1 MIKRMSKSECVY
13 EGAPLLTCDEKDGA
27 RRKWL
32 GYAEP
37 RRTSESLE
45 RVAGILATAVSTAH
59 LTLRRAERT
68 GRMIRAPVFWMQC
81 SAANRYGSPLRARFC
96 SALGLALG

>member
-13 EGAPLLTCDEKDGA
+13 EGVPRLTCDEKEGA

-37 RRTSESLE
+37 RRTSASLE
-45 RVAGILATAVSTAH
+45 RVAGALATAVSTAH
-59 LTLRRAERT
+59 LTVWRGELT
-68 GRMIRAPVFWMQC
+68 GRMMRAPVF
-81 SAANRYGSPLRARFC
+81 
-96 SALGLALG
+96 

>member
-1 MIKRMSKSECVY
+1 MIEQLSKSECVY
-13 EGAPLLTCDEKDGA
+13 EGAPLLTCGEKDGA

-45 RVAGILATAVSTAH
+45 RVAGALATALSTAH
-59 LTLRRAERT
+59 LTVWR
-68 GRMIRAPVFWMQC
+68 V
-81 SAANRYGSPLRARFC
+81 S
-96 SALGLALG
+96 